1 MQKILITGGAG
12 FIGSSLAEALL
23 TDTENAVVLV
33 DNLLTGSEKNIS
45 LHENCTF
52 IKADVNIADDIKP
65 IMEQYR
71 FDHVFHY
78 AAVVGVNRTIQY
90 PGLVLEDI
98 YGLQNIFSLAKDT
111 GVKRIFFSSSSEVYG
126 EPLQLPAHEHHTP
139 LNAKMPYAVIK
150 NLGECFCRTYQQEFG
165 LDYTIL
171 RFFNTYGPKQS
182 ADFVI
187 SKFLALALSNAA
199 IPIYGDGS
207 QTRTFCYIQDNID
220 FTLEIFNKQLHLNDV
235 INVGSD
241 SVITIKA
248 LAELI
253 INLTGSA
260 SKIIYLP
267 PLKNGDMARRQP
279 DIGKM
284 QAVLKK
290 NLIELNEGLSYILQE
305 IKRDK
310 K

>member
-23 TDTENAVVLV
+23 TDSNNFVVLV
-33 DNLLTGSEKNIS
+33 DNLLTGTEKNIP
-45 LHENCTF
+45 LHENCIF
-52 IKADVNIADDIKP
+52 IKADANKAGDIRP
-65 IMEQYR
+65 VMEQYL
-71 FDHVFHY
+71 FDQVFHY
-78 AAVVGVNRTIQY
+78 AAVVGVNRTIQH

-98 YGLQNIFSLAKDT
+98 YGLQNMFALSKNT

-126 EPLQLPAHEHHTP
+126 EPVQLPAHEHDTP

-150 NLGECFCRTYQQEFG
+150 NLGECFCRTYQEEFG

-187 SKFLALALSNAA
+187 SKFLELAFQNKD

-220 FTLEIFNKQLHLNDV
+220 FTLEILDKQLHLNDV

-241 SVITIKA
+241 KIITVKE
-248 LAELI
+248 LAEMI
-253 INLTGSA
+253 IDITGSA
-260 SKIIYLP
+260 SKIAYLP

-279 DIGKM
+279 DITKM
-284 QAVLKK
+284 NVVLKK
-290 NLIELNEGLSYILQE
+290 KLVGLNEGLNYILQTRE
-305 IKRDK
+305 
-310 K
+310 